1 MDSTIIIESALT
13 ACFVTMFL
21 CASFAFGLLIKLRLG
36 DGREAMGKTGV
47 PDHPEYPR
55 IKPPSPWPRV
65 QDNKEPVKSV
75 ESMVQPGVTHF
86 SAVAGPKTCE
96 LAEEGNEGVILK
108 LPSDSLLR
116 IYSNLTGRMHELGY
130 ERLDWDVLDLGFE
143 LRPDWP
149 LFGPGPTLAQMVVVA
164 HKLRLRIVIDELHV
178 ESFSVNRPPP
188 RRVNPA
194 PEAGKPA
201 VGGKESAVAGG
212 DCECG

>member
-1 MDSTIIIESALT
+1 MAAIHRY
-13 ACFVTMFL
+13 ACRPMEDEEIR
-21 CASFAFGLLIKLRLG
+21 FGLPPDRHCDDIKAEVVKLNAAI
-36 DGREAMGKTGV
+36 EAFNSQATS
-47 PDHPEYPR
+47 PR
-55 IKPPSPWPRV
+55 PR
-65 QDNKEPVKSV
+65 DTSDEPRD
-75 ESMVQPGVTHF
+75 T
-86 SAVAGPKTCE
+86 
-96 LAEEGNEGVILK
+96 NEGVILK

-130 ERLDWDVLDLGFE
+130 ERLDWDVLDLGFV